1 MKRTLLFLGQGS
13 ASCHC
18 MSNLSIICI
27 HYVNVIAHEQ
37 HELVEDVPIHGLKL
51 SGITLIAQMVGGG
64 GGGMALSFLHLW

>member
-51 SGITLIAQMVGGG
+51 SGYHTDSTNGWRG